1 MCADENEDLVEK
13 ACLYLF
19 DGRYPE
25 GSTSN
30 DKRVIRRK
38 AATLTLRDG
47 EVFYKKPK
55 KNSTGQKEVFEVRYV
70 RSSEERCSILKACH
84 VDITSGHMG
93 VKRTSH
99 RVLERF
105 FWKGVTKDI
114 EIMISTCDLCQRN
127 SQKLSI
133 STPELFPVPVHSP
146 WHHVGIDF
154 VGPIS
159 PKTTSGNSY
168 ILTLCDYFT
177 KWVEAVALPTKEASG
192 IASSLFKIFMKMGL
206 PAVITTDQGSE
217 FKNQLNDEM
226 MKILNIKHHL
236 ITAYHPQSN
245 GLVER
250 FNQSLQNMLRKYIQ
264 EKKEKWDDY
273 LDTCT
278 FAYNTS
284 RHEST
289 KFTPFEIMFGR
300 KAILPLDLDAS
311 VHQGPCNEAEVTI
324 CSQETE
330 IQQKE
335 SQHKAL
341 LEEVQ
346 KNIIS
351 AQKKQKEQYDKKHSK
366 AVFYSAGTHVLKKD
380 FRKKKKKKLG
390 GKLDFPWVGPY
401 LITRSLGKELAMF
414 ILKCKVI
421 VCSPSRRLQ
430 SPSASNESH
439 SSPSPPVGPAST
451 SRSAVSL
458 SPTMDETTLALS
470 PTAKDSASAVLQERP
485 TSTSRSAVSLSPTM
499 DETTVALSPTAKD
512 SASAVLQESNHTS
525 ELETSSLLSEKPK
538 LLIPTPEFF
547 PRGDGTRSKRE
558 CNTKTKRVAKLMRQ
572 NSKKMTVPCQPA
584 VEVESYVP
592 LAQDEVQH
600 WVPGLTT
607 EDKKMITSGGW
618 LSDEIVD
625 AGQKLLKSMYPHIQ
639 GLQEVALGMVL
650 SYSIAK
656 SEFIQIMNTGKH
668 HWVTVSNINCN
679 DEEIHVYDCASGS
692 PTSSL
697 LNQIASIVCTP
708 KDIIKLT
715 YVDVQMQQ
723 GCDDC
728 GLFAIAFATSLARG
742 EQPGSFFYQ
751 QKAMRKHLVD
761 CLEKQNIT
769 AFPIQKIRRH
779 GSKDAMVG
787 ALKQKKQFHA
797 MLEIMGVVFLMQK
810 WIAAA
815 NQLSCQADG
824 VEVTCPPRVCP
835 NSQVVFSCTVSY
847 ATGSNLWK
855 LPTNSCYSGSS
866 QDTITLTQTAGV
878 CSGVTQQC
886 GPFTAQNVAS
896 GSNPCLKSLLSV
908 VATMAISTI
917 ACGSTDINGIQ
928 TIINR
933 SSINIIDI
941 PEHVDNIVVTTA
953 VSKSTNIAEY
963 IVTVVWT
970 PSTMGGPPTSYNIS
984 INGSYPVAI
993 PANGS
998 NGSATYMYI
1007 GLQSDTVYKVSIMAF
1022 NCAGASTPAISMIR
1036 TWAGPP
1042 KNIFA
1047 VVWGEVLTF
1056 QWSPVGGSVLNY
1068 SIVVSSNGALIRD
1081 DVVPCISS
1089 LCSYS
1094 LVVQNISN
1102 TTYFT
1107 AGLASVNGDNAVG
1120 TRSSYTIG

>member
-55 KNSTGQKEVFEVRYV
+55 KNSTGQKEVYEVRYV

-168 ILTLCDYFT
+168 ILTLRDYFT

-250 FNQSLQNMLRKYIQ
+250 FNQSLQNMLRKYMQ

-300 KAILPLDLDAS
+300 KAILPLDLDAG

-351 AQKKQKEQYDKKHSK
+351 AQKKQKEQYDKKHRK
-366 AVFYSAGTHVLKKD
+366 GFYELQSCGKGRVTTIPRVSHVHYKVYK
-380 FRKKKKKKLG
+380 
-390 GKLDFPWVGPY
+390 
-401 LITRSLGKELAMF
+401 SLS
-414 ILKCKVI
+414 
-421 VCSPSRRLQ
+421 CSPSRRLQ

-470 PTAKDSASAVLQERP
+470 PTAKDSASAVLQESNHTSELETSSLLQSPSASNESHSTPSPGRNSPSLGP

-547 PRGDGTRSKRE
+547 S
-558 CNTKTKRVAKLMRQ
+558 
-572 NSKKMTVPCQPA
+572 
-584 VEVESYVP
+584 
-592 LAQDEVQH
+592 
-600 WVPGLTT
+600 
-607 EDKKMITSGGW
+607 
-618 LSDEIVD
+618 
-625 AGQKLLKSMYPHIQ
+625 
-639 GLQEVALGMVL
+639 
-650 SYSIAK
+650 
-656 SEFIQIMNTGKH
+656 
-668 HWVTVSNINCN
+668 
-679 DEEIHVYDCASGS
+679 
-692 PTSSL
+692 
-697 LNQIASIVCTP
+697 
-708 KDIIKLT
+708 
-715 YVDVQMQQ
+715 
-723 GCDDC
+723 
-728 GLFAIAFATSLARG
+728 
-742 EQPGSFFYQ
+742 
-751 QKAMRKHLVD
+751 
-761 CLEKQNIT
+761 
-769 AFPIQKIRRH
+769 
-779 GSKDAMVG
+779 
-787 ALKQKKQFHA
+787 
-797 MLEIMGVVFLMQK
+797 
-810 WIAAA
+810 
-815 NQLSCQADG
+815 
-824 VEVTCPPRVCP
+824 
-835 NSQVVFSCTVSY
+835 
-847 ATGSNLWK
+847 
-855 LPTNSCYSGSS
+855 
-866 QDTITLTQTAGV
+866 
-878 CSGVTQQC
+878 
-886 GPFTAQNVAS
+886 
-896 GSNPCLKSLLSV
+896 
-908 VATMAISTI
+908 
-917 ACGSTDINGIQ
+917 
-928 TIINR
+928 
-933 SSINIIDI
+933 
-941 PEHVDNIVVTTA
+941 
-953 VSKSTNIAEY
+953 
-963 IVTVVWT
+963 
-970 PSTMGGPPTSYNIS
+970 
-984 INGSYPVAI
+984 
-993 PANGS
+993 
-998 NGSATYMYI
+998 
-1007 GLQSDTVYKVSIMAF
+1007 
-1022 NCAGASTPAISMIR
+1022 
-1036 TWAGPP
+1036 
-1042 KNIFA
+1042 
-1047 VVWGEVLTF
+1047 
-1056 QWSPVGGSVLNY
+1056 
-1068 SIVVSSNGALIRD
+1068 
-1081 DVVPCISS
+1081 
-1089 LCSYS
+1089 
-1094 LVVQNISN
+1094 
-1102 TTYFT
+1102 
-1107 AGLASVNGDNAVG
+1107 
-1120 TRSSYTIG
+1120 

>member
-1 MCADENEDLVEK
+1 
-13 ACLYLF
+13 
-19 DGRYPE
+19 
-25 GSTSN
+25 
-30 DKRVIRRK
+30 
-38 AATLTLRDG
+38 
-47 EVFYKKPK
+47 
-55 KNSTGQKEVFEVRYV
+55 
-70 RSSEERCSILKACH
+70 
-84 VDITSGHMG
+84 
-93 VKRTSH
+93 
-99 RVLERF
+99 
-105 FWKGVTKDI
+105 
-114 EIMISTCDLCQRN
+114 
-127 SQKLSI
+127 
-133 STPELFPVPVHSP
+133 
-146 WHHVGIDF
+146 
-154 VGPIS
+154 
-159 PKTTSGNSY
+159 
-168 ILTLCDYFT
+168 
-177 KWVEAVALPTKEASG
+177 
-192 IASSLFKIFMKMGL
+192 
-206 PAVITTDQGSE
+206 
-217 FKNQLNDEM
+217 
-226 MKILNIKHHL
+226 
-236 ITAYHPQSN
+236 
-245 GLVER
+245 
-250 FNQSLQNMLRKYIQ
+250 MLRKYIQ

-300 KAILPLDLDAS
+300 KAILPLDLDAG

-351 AQKKQKEQYDKKHSK
+351 AQKKQKEQYDKKYSK

-380 FRKKKKKKLG
+380 FRKKKRKG

-401 LITRSLGKELAMF
+401 LITRSLGKGFYELQSCGKGRVTT
-414 ILKCKVI
+414 IPRVSHVHIKVYKSLS
-421 VCSPSRRLQ
+421 CSPSRRLQ

-470 PTAKDSASAVLQERP
+470 PTAKDSASAVLQESNHTSELETSSLLQSPSASNESHSTPSPGRNSLSLGP

-742 EQPGSFFYQ
+742 EKPGSFFYQ

-779 GSKDAMVG
+779 GSKVRHSANIPIHCVCR
-787 ALKQKKQFHA
+787 LPK
-797 MLEIMGVVFLMQK
+797 LE
-810 WIAAA
+810 
-815 NQLSCQADG
+815 
-824 VEVTCPPRVCP
+824 
-835 NSQVVFSCTVSY
+835 
-847 ATGSNLWK
+847 
-855 LPTNSCYSGSS
+855 
-866 QDTITLTQTAGV
+866 
-878 CSGVTQQC
+878 
-886 GPFTAQNVAS
+886 
-896 GSNPCLKSLLSV
+896 
-908 VATMAISTI
+908 
-917 ACGSTDINGIQ
+917 GI
-928 TIINR
+928 
-933 SSINIIDI
+933 
-941 PEHVDNIVVTTA
+941 
-953 VSKSTNIAEY
+953 K
-963 IVTVVWT
+963 
-970 PSTMGGPPTSYNIS
+970 
-984 INGSYPVAI
+984 
-993 PANGS
+993 
-998 NGSATYMYI
+998 
-1007 GLQSDTVYKVSIMAF
+1007 
-1022 NCAGASTPAISMIR
+1022 MI
-1036 TWAGPP
+1036 
-1042 KNIFA
+1042 
-1047 VVWGEVLTF
+1047 E
-1056 QWSPVGGSVLNY
+1056 
-1068 SIVVSSNGALIRD
+1068 
-1081 DVVPCISS
+1081 
-1089 LCSYS
+1089 CSYCGTWYHID
-1094 LVVQNISN
+1094 LCV
-1102 TTYFT
+1102 
-1107 AGLASVNGDNAVG
+1107 SVSADSQQPHTKWACVRCKSWTDN
-1120 TRSSYTIG
+1120 

>member
-1 MCADENEDLVEK
+1 
-13 ACLYLF
+13 
-19 DGRYPE
+19 
-25 GSTSN
+25 
-30 DKRVIRRK
+30 
-38 AATLTLRDG
+38 
-47 EVFYKKPK
+47 
-55 KNSTGQKEVFEVRYV
+55 
-70 RSSEERCSILKACH
+70 
-84 VDITSGHMG
+84 
-93 VKRTSH
+93 
-99 RVLERF
+99 
-105 FWKGVTKDI
+105 
-114 EIMISTCDLCQRN
+114 
-127 SQKLSI
+127 
-133 STPELFPVPVHSP
+133 
-146 WHHVGIDF
+146 
-154 VGPIS
+154 
-159 PKTTSGNSY
+159 
-168 ILTLCDYFT
+168 
-177 KWVEAVALPTKEASG
+177 
-192 IASSLFKIFMKMGL
+192 
-206 PAVITTDQGSE
+206 
-217 FKNQLNDEM
+217 
-226 MKILNIKHHL
+226 
-236 ITAYHPQSN
+236 
-245 GLVER
+245 
-250 FNQSLQNMLRKYIQ
+250 MLRKYIQ

-300 KAILPLDLDAS
+300 KAILPLDLDAG

-380 FRKKKKKKLG
+380 FRKKKRKG

-401 LITRSLGKELAMF
+401 LITRSLGKGFYE
-414 ILKCKVI
+414 
-421 VCSPSRRLQ
+421 LQ
-430 SPSASNESH
+430 SCEKGRVTTIPRSI
-439 SSPSPPVGPAST
+439 SSSRTCFYLTISCVSVT
-451 SRSAVSL
+451 S
-458 SPTMDETTLALS
+458 MDETTLALS
-470 PTAKDSASAVLQERP
+470 PTAKDSASAVLQESNHTSELETSSLLQSPSASNESHSTPSPGRNLPSLGP

-708 KDIIKLT
+708 KDMIKLT

-779 GSKDAMVG
+779 GSKAMNLSLVSIFIFLRLFGLGRSDNCGDCPNYGTILTCDPQTCDRNLLNGYWVG
-787 ALKQKKQFHA
+787 NVTDGGQILVGLCLLGYCLYNESGRFIQIPYGATQT
-797 MLEIMGVVFLMQK
+797 MGDFLCNDTRRMGILCGQCQPGNAPAINSGTAGYATDCVPCDGQSSKINWVYYLLSIYVPLLVVFLVIIVFNIRLTTGPMNSFILFAQVISSTLDINQQGAAPLNVVYGK
-810 WIAAA
+810 GTTAFEKSYLIPYNLFNLNLFGNLFPPFCLHENMSSSDVLVLRYAEGFFPVLIIVVILLLLRCQRCARLPSFCGHHRTIEIIAVLRISA
-815 NQLSCQADG
+815 
-824 VEVTCPPRVCP
+824 P
-835 NSQVVFSCTVSY
+835 NLTSLLVQQVIIIVYIF
-847 ATGSNLWK
+847 
-855 LPTNSCYSGSS
+855 
-866 QDTITLTQTAGV
+866 
-878 CSGVTQQC
+878 
-886 GPFTAQNVAS
+886 
-896 GSNPCLKSLLSV
+896 LLSV
-908 VATMAISTI
+908 LKPYKDNRLNILDVVIFTDMAL
-917 ACGSTDINGIQ
+917 
-928 TIINR
+928 
-933 SSINIIDI
+933 INILTWFTIDTTFQTDPASLSACI
-941 PEHVDNIVVTTA
+941 IMESILVFLPMVYLVAILLWYCTSCHEGASEKMKKWRDTMIKRLPSWAGNRIGSPLPPLSSFEVRSEVNTA
-953 VSKSTNIAEY
+953 VE
-963 IVTVVWT
+963 
-970 PSTMGGPPTSYNIS
+970 
-984 INGSYPVAI
+984 
-993 PANGS
+993 
-998 NGSATYMYI
+998 
-1007 GLQSDTVYKVSIMAF
+1007 
-1022 NCAGASTPAISMIR
+1022 
-1036 TWAGPP
+1036 
-1042 KNIFA
+1042 
-1047 VVWGEVLTF
+1047 
-1056 QWSPVGGSVLNY
+1056 
-1068 SIVVSSNGALIRD
+1068 
-1081 DVVPCISS
+1081 
-1089 LCSYS
+1089 YS
-1094 LVVQNISN
+1094 LQ
-1102 TTYFT
+1102 
-1107 AGLASVNGDNAVG
+1107 LERD
-1120 TRSSYTIG
+1120 RSL

>member
-1 MCADENEDLVEK
+1 
-13 ACLYLF
+13 
-19 DGRYPE
+19 
-25 GSTSN
+25 
-30 DKRVIRRK
+30 
-38 AATLTLRDG
+38 
-47 EVFYKKPK
+47 
-55 KNSTGQKEVFEVRYV
+55 
-70 RSSEERCSILKACH
+70 
-84 VDITSGHMG
+84 
-93 VKRTSH
+93 
-99 RVLERF
+99 
-105 FWKGVTKDI
+105 
-114 EIMISTCDLCQRN
+114 
-127 SQKLSI
+127 
-133 STPELFPVPVHSP
+133 
-146 WHHVGIDF
+146 
-154 VGPIS
+154 
-159 PKTTSGNSY
+159 
-168 ILTLCDYFT
+168 
-177 KWVEAVALPTKEASG
+177 
-192 IASSLFKIFMKMGL
+192 
-206 PAVITTDQGSE
+206 
-217 FKNQLNDEM
+217 
-226 MKILNIKHHL
+226 
-236 ITAYHPQSN
+236 
-245 GLVER
+245 
-250 FNQSLQNMLRKYIQ
+250 MLRKYIQ

-300 KAILPLDLDAS
+300 KAILPLDLDAG

-380 FRKKKKKKLG
+380 FRKKKRKG

-401 LITRSLGKELAMF
+401 LITRSLGKGFYELQSCGKGRVTT
-414 ILKCKVI
+414 IPRVSHVHIKVYKSLS
-421 VCSPSRRLQ
+421 CSPSRRLQ

-470 PTAKDSASAVLQERP
+470 PTAKDSASAVLQESNHTSELETSSLLQSPSASNESHSTPSPGRNSPSLGP

-708 KDIIKLT
+708 KDIIKRT

-779 GSKDAMVG
+779 GSKSIQHPEIEVVEN
-787 ALKQKKQFHA
+787 L
-797 MLEIMGVVFLMQK
+797 LEDKNMK
-810 WIAAA
+810 ED
-815 NQLSCQADG
+815 DG
-824 VEVTCPPRVCP
+824 GRD
-835 NSQVVFSCTVSY
+835 SY
-847 ATGSNLWK
+847 IL
-855 LPTNSCYSGSS
+855 Y
-866 QDTITLTQTAGV
+866 
-878 CSGVTQQC
+878 
-886 GPFTAQNVAS
+886 
-896 GSNPCLKSLLSV
+896 
-908 VATMAISTI
+908 
-917 ACGSTDINGIQ
+917 
-928 TIINR
+928 
-933 SSINIIDI
+933 
-941 PEHVDNIVVTTA
+941 
-953 VSKSTNIAEY
+953 
-963 IVTVVWT
+963 
-970 PSTMGGPPTSYNIS
+970 
-984 INGSYPVAI
+984 
-993 PANGS
+993 
-998 NGSATYMYI
+998 
-1007 GLQSDTVYKVSIMAF
+1007 
-1022 NCAGASTPAISMIR
+1022 
-1036 TWAGPP
+1036 
-1042 KNIFA
+1042 
-1047 VVWGEVLTF
+1047 
-1056 QWSPVGGSVLNY
+1056 
-1068 SIVVSSNGALIRD
+1068 
-1081 DVVPCISS
+1081 
-1089 LCSYS
+1089 
-1094 LVVQNISN
+1094 
-1102 TTYFT
+1102 
-1107 AGLASVNGDNAVG
+1107 
-1120 TRSSYTIG
+1120 

>member
-70 RSSEERCSILKACH
+70 RSSEERCSIMKACH

-250 FNQSLQNMLRKYIQ
+250 FNQSLQNMLHKYIQ

-300 KAILPLDLDAS
+300 KAILPLDLDAG

-380 FRKKKKKKLG
+380 FRKKKRKG

-401 LITRSLGKELAMF
+401 LITRSLGKGFYE
-414 ILKCKVI
+414 
-421 VCSPSRRLQ
+421 LQ
-430 SPSASNESH
+430 SCGKGR
-439 SSPSPPVGPAST
+439 V
-451 SRSAVSL
+451 
-458 SPTMDETTLALS
+458 TTIPRDLLL
-470 PTAKDSASAVLQERP
+470 PHDQLC
-485 TSTSRSAVSLSPTM
+485 LSPTM

-538 LLIPTPEFF
+538 LLIPTP

-715 YVDVQMQQ
+715 YALM
-723 GCDDC
+723 CKC
-728 GLFAIAFATSLARG
+728 
-742 EQPGSFFYQ
+742 
-751 QKAMRKHLVD
+751 
-761 CLEKQNIT
+761 
-769 AFPIQKIRRH
+769 
-779 GSKDAMVG
+779 SKVVMTVG
-787 ALKQKKQFHA
+787 
-797 MLEIMGVVFLMQK
+797 
-810 WIAAA
+810 
-815 NQLSCQADG
+815 
-824 VEVTCPPRVCP
+824 
-835 NSQVVFSCTVSY
+835 Y
-847 ATGSNLWK
+847 
-855 LPTNSCYSGSS
+855 
-866 QDTITLTQTAGV
+866 
-878 CSGVTQQC
+878 
-886 GPFTAQNVAS
+886 
-896 GSNPCLKSLLSV
+896 
-908 VATMAISTI
+908 
-917 ACGSTDINGIQ
+917 
-928 TIINR
+928 
-933 SSINIIDI
+933 
-941 PEHVDNIVVTTA
+941 
-953 VSKSTNIAEY
+953 
-963 IVTVVWT
+963 
-970 PSTMGGPPTSYNIS
+970 
-984 INGSYPVAI
+984 
-993 PANGS
+993 
-998 NGSATYMYI
+998 
-1007 GLQSDTVYKVSIMAF
+1007 LQ
-1022 NCAGASTPAISMIR
+1022 
-1036 TWAGPP
+1036 
-1042 KNIFA
+1042 
-1047 VVWGEVLTF
+1047 
-1056 QWSPVGGSVLNY
+1056 
-1068 SIVVSSNGALIRD
+1068 
-1081 DVVPCISS
+1081 
-1089 LCSYS
+1089 
-1094 LVVQNISN
+1094 
-1102 TTYFT
+1102 
-1107 AGLASVNGDNAVG
+1107 
-1120 TRSSYTIG
+1120 

>member
-55 KNSTGQKEVFEVRYV
+55 KNSTGQK
-70 RSSEERCSILKACH
+70 
-84 VDITSGHMG
+84 
-93 VKRTSH
+93 
-99 RVLERF
+99 
-105 FWKGVTKDI
+105 
-114 EIMISTCDLCQRN
+114 ISTCDLCQRN

-168 ILTLCDYFT
+168 ILTLRDYFT

-250 FNQSLQNMLRKYIQ
+250 FNQSLQNMLRKYMQ

-300 KAILPLDLDAS
+300 KAILPLDLDAG

-351 AQKKQKEQYDKKHSK
+351 AQKKQKEQYDKKH
-366 AVFYSAGTHVLKKD
+366 
-380 FRKKKKKKLG
+380 
-390 GKLDFPWVGPY
+390 
-401 LITRSLGKELAMF
+401 I
-414 ILKCKVI
+414 
-421 VCSPSRRLQ
+421 
-430 SPSASNESH
+430 
-439 SSPSPPVGPAST
+439 GPAST

-470 PTAKDSASAVLQERP
+470 PTAKDSASAVLQESNHTSELETSSLLQSPSASNESHSTPSPGRNSPSLGP

-558 CNTKTKRVAKLMRQ
+558 CNTKTKRIAKLMRQ

-618 LSDEIVD
+618 LSDDIVD

-679 DEEIHVYDCASGS
+679 DEEIRVYDCASGS

-769 AFPIQKIRRH
+769 AFLIQKIRRH
-779 GSKDAMVG
+779 GSK
-787 ALKQKKQFHA
+787 
-797 MLEIMGVVFLMQK
+797 I
-810 WIAAA
+810 
-815 NQLSCQADG
+815 
-824 VEVTCPPRVCP
+824 P
-835 NSQVVFSCTVSY
+835 NNHIQ
-847 ATGSNLWK
+847 
-855 LPTNSCYSGSS
+855 SG
-866 QDTITLTQTAGV
+866 
-878 CSGVTQQC
+878 
-886 GPFTAQNVAS
+886 
-896 GSNPCLKSLLSV
+896 
-908 VATMAISTI
+908 
-917 ACGSTDINGIQ
+917 
-928 TIINR
+928 
-933 SSINIIDI
+933 
-941 PEHVDNIVVTTA
+941 
-953 VSKSTNIAEY
+953 
-963 IVTVVWT
+963 
-970 PSTMGGPPTSYNIS
+970 
-984 INGSYPVAI
+984 
-993 PANGS
+993 
-998 NGSATYMYI
+998 
-1007 GLQSDTVYKVSIMAF
+1007 
-1022 NCAGASTPAISMIR
+1022 
-1036 TWAGPP
+1036 
-1042 KNIFA
+1042 
-1047 VVWGEVLTF
+1047 
-1056 QWSPVGGSVLNY
+1056 
-1068 SIVVSSNGALIRD
+1068 
-1081 DVVPCISS
+1081 
-1089 LCSYS
+1089 
-1094 LVVQNISN
+1094 LV
-1102 TTYFT
+1102 
-1107 AGLASVNGDNAVG
+1107 
-1120 TRSSYTIG
+1120 